1 MPEYSN
7 ILFCT
12 DFSHNADVAFEE
24 ASHIANLTGASLSL
38 LHVIHGGSGET
49 ARAVP
54 ESQRNLEE
62 SAALDHM
69 ERTYLSGAAGEAQMA
84 VRRGNVTA
92 EILEYAT
99 ETNASLI
106 VIGARGIGRLEGF
119 LGGGS
124 IAEKVARNSKVPV
137 VIVTAHKHE

>member
-24 ASHIANLTGASLSL
+24 ASYIASLTGASLSL
-38 LHVIHGGSGET
+38 LHVIHGGVGET

-54 ESQRNLEE
+54 ESQRELEE
-62 SAALDHM
+62 SAVLGHL
-69 ERTYLSGAAGEAQMA
+69 ERAYPPGAASRRQMA

-92 EILEYAT
+92 EILEHAA
-99 ETNASLI
+99 ETNAGVI

-124 IAEKVARNSKVPV
+124 IAERVARNAKVPV
-137 VIVTAHKHE
+137 VIVVTHTHD

>member
-24 ASHIANLTGASLSL
+24 ASYIASLTGASLSL
-38 LHVIHGGSGET
+38 LHVIHGGAGET

-54 ESQRNLEE
+54 DSQRALEG
-62 SAALDHM
+62 STALDHL
-69 ERTYLSGAAGEAQMA
+69 ERAYGHGATGETQMV

-92 EILEYAT
+92 EILEHAA
-99 ETNASLI
+99 ETNADLI

-124 IAEKVARNSKVPV
+124 IAEKVARNATVPV
-137 VIVTAHKHE
+137 VIVSTQGHH

>member
-24 ASHIANLTGASLSL
+24 ASYIASLTGASLSL
-38 LHVIHGGSGET
+38 LHVIHGGDGES

-54 ESQRNLEE
+54 DPQREAEKSTALGHLEQVY
-62 SAALDHM
+62 
-69 ERTYLSGAAGEAQMA
+69 RPGAANKPQMA

-92 EILEYAT
+92 EILEHAA
-99 ETNASLI
+99 ETNADLI

-119 LGGGS
+119 LVGGS
-124 IAEKVARNSKVPV
+124 IAEKVARNAKVPV
-137 VIVTAHKHE
+137 VIVVTRTHH

>member
-24 ASHIANLTGASLSL
+24 ASHIASLTGASLSL
-38 LHVIHGGSGET
+38 LHVIHGGVGET
-49 ARAVP
+49 ARAVSA
-54 ESQRNLEE
+54 SQRDLEE
-62 SAALDHM
+62 SAALGHL
-69 ERTYLSGAAGEAQMA
+69 ERVYLPGSAGALRMA

-92 EILEYAT
+92 EILEHAA
-99 ETNASLI
+99 ETSADLI

-124 IAEKVARNSKVPV
+124 IAEKVARNAKVPM
-137 VIVTAHKHE
+137 VIVVPPTHD